1 MLAFSVTDTGI
12 GIPPD
17 KQRIIFEAFQQAD
30 GTTSRKYG
38 GTGLGLSISRE
49 IARLLGGEIT
59 VGSVPG
65 QGSTFTF
72 YLPRVYSSSTVA
84 PRPTPPVLATRT
96 ELASALSLDDSML
109 EYSTAEVPME
119 VPDDRAIIQDDDRV
133 LLIVED
139 DAPFANILLDL
150 AREKGFK
157 GVVASNGEAG
167 LGLARR
173 FKPAAITLDLCLPD
187 KDGWTILD
195 RLKHD
200 PITRHIPV
208 HIISVEEARQR
219 GLRLGAFGYL
229 NKPVSREWLEK
240 AFDEMIA
247 FIDRPSKN
255 LLIVEDNADQ
265 RQSMMELIGGGDV
278 QATSVGSGEEALNAF
293 KHTRFDCM
301 VLDLR
306 LPDMDGK
313 ELIERIHTDLG
324 LANLPI
330 IVYTGKDLTH
340 QEENELVKMTEAII
354 IKDVK
359 SPERLVDET
368 ALFLHRPPDSLGSSQ
383 RQLLDRSRQSDPILA
398 GKKIL
403 IVDDDIRNIFAL
415 TSILEQHHMTAVY
428 AENGF
433 DGIEQL
439 KQHPDFDVVLMDIM
453 MPEMD
458 GYQTMHAIRKMP
470 EFASLPIIA
479 VTAKAMKVDRQ
490 KCIDAGA
497 SDYLSKPVDPDQLLS
512 LLRVWLYQ

>member
-1 MLAFSVTDTGI
+1 M
-12 GIPPD
+12 
-17 KQRIIFEAFQQAD
+17 
-30 GTTSRKYG
+30 
-38 GTGLGLSISRE
+38 
-49 IARLLGGEIT
+49 
-59 VGSVPG
+59 
-65 QGSTFTF
+65 
-72 YLPRVYSSSTVA
+72 
-84 PRPTPPVLATRT
+84 
-96 ELASALSLDDSML
+96 
-109 EYSTAEVPME
+109 
-119 VPDDRAIIQDDDRV
+119 
-133 LLIVED
+133 ED
-139 DAPFANILLDL
+139 DAPFAKILLDL
-150 AREKGFK
+150 AREKGLK
-157 GVVASNGEAG
+157 GLVAANGEAG

-187 KDGWTILD
+187 KDGWAILD

-219 GLRLGAFGYL
+219 GLKLGAFGYL
-229 NKPVSREWLEK
+229 SKPVSREWLEK

-265 RQSMMELIGGGDV
+265 RKSMMELIAGVDV
-278 QATSVGSGEEALNAF
+278 QATSVGTGEEALNAL
-293 KHTRFDCM
+293 KQARFDCM

-313 ELIERIHTDLG
+313 DLIERIQTELG
-324 LANLPI
+324 LMNLPI
-330 IVYTGKDLTH
+330 IVYTGKELTR
-340 QEENELVKMTEAII
+340 QEENELVQMTEAII

-359 SPERLVDET
+359 SPERLLDET
-368 ALFLHRPPDSLGSSQ
+368 ALFLHRSPETLASSQ

-415 TSILEQHHMTAVY
+415 TSILEQHHMQAVY

-439 KQHPDFDVVLMDIM
+439 KRQPDFDIVLMDIM

-479 VTAKAMKVDRQ
+479 VTAKAMKVDRTR
-490 KCIDAGA
+490 CIEAGA

-512 LLRVWLYQ
+512 LLRVWLYR